1 MVNHGKNGKGIRSRW
16 YPGILANRERTSVS
30 PVPLLGEDHNLHRPP
45 IPSEEREDVVFL
57 FLSDPV
63 SIFKRNLFQLLDHLG
78 NEADRRQDA
87 GGIGT
92 HGGNRLQHGS
102 QSAIEYAC
110 AGNRQMLL
118 EFFLFLVVGGRLAI
132 PSEDPDGSQRER
144 IAEAFGLFVLLGNDL
159 HRGLEPVPVDRREKK
174 PYVPQRRR
182 LSFFP
187 LFLRKGLKY
196 NLREKTPFYFK
207 RRRRRVPRLLS

>member
-1 MVNHGKNGKGIRSRW
+1 
-16 YPGILANRERTSVS
+16 
-30 PVPLLGEDHNLHRPP
+30 
-45 IPSEEREDVVFL
+45 
-57 FLSDPV
+57 
-63 SIFKRNLFQLLDHLG
+63 
-78 NEADRRQDA
+78 
-87 GGIGT
+87 
-92 HGGNRLQHGS
+92 
-102 QSAIEYAC
+102 
-110 AGNRQMLL
+110 
-118 EFFLFLVVGGRLAI
+118 
-132 PSEDPDGSQRER
+132 
-144 IAEAFGLFVLLGNDL
+144 LLGNDL